1 MPGDTRVHGPGELRL
16 RARGRDRD
24 GEVPCEHRSA
34 HERGHR
40 RRGRLHALRLSAEKI
55 RPRKRLG
62 TLASSRVFLKPFASA
77 RARHVS
83 NDIGWGTQAFPRSL
97 SYSTSSRRPT
107 GFSMPC
113 TSASTGVLSRT
124 KWSEFA
130 ITAPS
135 TDTRSVGFV
144 KSSTSGR
151 TVATPG
157 RGRGKWLC

>member
-62 TLASSRVFLKPFASA
+62 TLASSRVSLKPFASA

-83 NDIGWGTQAFPRSL
+83 NDIGWGTQVFPRSV
-97 SYSTSSRRPT
+97 SYSTSSERPTAFRRPCSDRVT
-107 GFSMPC
+107 CAWSRPD
-113 TSASTGVLSRT
+113 RT
-124 KWSEFA
+124 KLR
-130 ITAPS
+130 I
-135 TDTRSVGFV
+135 
-144 KSSTSGR
+144 
-151 TVATPG
+151 
-157 RGRGKWLC
+157 